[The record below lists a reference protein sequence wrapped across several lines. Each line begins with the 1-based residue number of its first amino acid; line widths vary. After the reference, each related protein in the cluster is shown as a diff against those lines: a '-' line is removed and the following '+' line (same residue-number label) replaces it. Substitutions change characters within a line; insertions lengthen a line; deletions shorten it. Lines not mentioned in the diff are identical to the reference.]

1 MNVYLEEENS
11 QLYTVT
17 SSLWLGFFSLSNL
30 HNTPQDSSME
40 NQILFC
46 IKPGPRPR
54 PMNATHIQPIDF
66 HTDTGLED
74 VSSA

>member
-11 QLYTVT
+11 QLYTVM
-17 SSLWLGFFSLSNL
+17 SSLRLCFFSFSNL
-30 HNTPQDSSME
+30 HNRPQDSSME
-40 NQILFC
+40 NQILVS

-54 PMNATHIQPIDF
+54 PMNAAHIRPIDF
-66 HTDTGLED
+66 HTNTGLED